1 MNNLNLEIRKRITF
15 LFFMVFLVMLSL
27 VARLAWIQI
36 FQNTKYQHQ
45 ALDQRLRQ
53 LQVEP
58 KRGIIYDKNG
68 VELAVSASAD
78 TVVAIPSEIKNP
90 RQTAQQLADILD
102 MSEDKIYSRLTRKAA
117 AVYVARKTDEKKA
130 RAIRELDLAGIRFT
144 EESRRF
150 YPKGGLAA
158 HTLGF
163 VGIDSQGLQGIE
175 LSYDDILRGNPG
187 RISVERDAAGR
198 EIPEGIKDY
207 IDPDDGHNIYLT
219 IDNVLQHIAER
230 ELDKA
235 MLEHEAKSG
244 TIVMMDPQTGGVL
257 ALANEPT
264 FDPNNFTSFSPE
276 AWRNRA
282 VSDTYEPGSTFKI
295 ITTAAGLEEG
305 VVNPNDK
312 FFDPG
317 YIEVSGQVI
326 NCWKAGGH
334 GSQTFSEVVQNS
346 CNPGFVQVGQRIG
359 TEVFYDYIEAFD
371 FGRKT
376 EIDLV
381 GEARGIKY
389 KLDQIGPVELATMS
403 FGHGITVT
411 PMQLVTAVS
420 AIANDGEL
428 LRPHLV
434 SEVRDSRGELIKK
447 ITPQKNKKVISAQTA
462 QKTREL
468 LAGVVE
474 EGSGTKAGVEGYEI
488 AGKTG
493 TAKHYGVQ
501 LYDSSFIGMVPAN
514 NPQMVVLVVLSGVS
528 SYPYYGSQVAAPIFH
543 NVVKDGLRYLEIPP
557 QSSVND
563 DGDDEIKR
571 VEVPNVENLYLSQA
585 QEKLAA
591 RGLNVKLEGEGEVII
606 DQIPYPEAVVN
617 EGSTVVLFFEDGAS
631 KDSGYQVTVPE
642 LRGMRIREAAEL
654 LGELN
659 LRLRWNG
666 SGIIEKQ
673 DPVPGVTV
681 NSGRYIEVQLS
692 EK

>member
-1 MNNLNLEIRKRITF
+1 MNNLKLEIRKRITF
-15 LFFMVFLVMLSL
+15 LFVMVVIVMVSL
-27 VARLAWIQI
+27 IARLAWIQI
-36 FQNTKYQHQ
+36 IQNTKYQHQ

-78 TVVAIPSEIKNP
+78 TVVAIPNEINNP
-90 RQTAQQLADILD
+90 RQTAQQLADILE
-102 MSEDKIYSRLTRKAA
+102 MPEDEIYSKLTKTAA
-117 AVYVARKTDEKKA
+117 AVYVVRKTDEKKA
-130 RAIRELDLAGIRFT
+130 RKIRELNLAGIRFT
-144 EESRRF
+144 EESKRF
-150 YPKGGLAA
+150 YPKGNLAA

-207 IDPDDGHNIYLT
+207 VDPDDGHDIYLT

-244 TIVMMDPQTGGVL
+244 TIVMMDPQTGGVM
-257 ALANEPT
+257 ALANRPT
-264 FDPNNFTSFSPE
+264 FDPNDFVNSSPE
-276 AWRNRA
+276 LWRNRA

-305 VVNPNDK
+305 VVNPNDT

-317 YIEVSGQVI
+317 HIEVSGQII

-334 GSQTFSEVVQNS
+334 GSQTFAEVVQNS

-359 TEVFYDYIEAFD
+359 TDVFYDYIEAFD

-376 EIDLV
+376 DIDLV
-381 GEARGIKY
+381 GEAQGIKY
-389 KLDQIGPVELATMS
+389 GLDQIGPVELATMS

-411 PMQLVTAVS
+411 PIQLTTAVS

-434 SEVRDSRGELIKK
+434 SEIKGSRGELIKE
-447 ITPQKNKKVISAQTA
+447 ITPEKNKRVISSETA

-474 EGSGTKAGVEGYEI
+474 EGSGTKAAVEGYEI

-501 LYDSSFIGMVPAN
+501 LYDSSFIGMVPADD
-514 NPQMVVLVVLSGVS
+514 PQMVVLVVLSGVS

-543 NVVKDGLRYLEIPP
+543 NVVKDGLRHLEIPP
-557 QSSVND
+557 TTSSK
-563 DGDDEIKR
+563 DEEEEIEK
-571 VEVPNVENLYLSQA
+571 VEVPNVENLYLSEA
-585 QEKLAA
+585 QRELAA
-591 RGLNVKLEGEGEVII
+591 RDLNVKLEGEGELVV
-606 DQIPYPEAVVN
+606 DQLPHPEAVVN
-617 EGSTVVLFFEDGAS
+617 EGSTVVLFFEDGTS
-631 KDSGYQVTVPE
+631 QESGYQVTVPD

-659 LRLRWNG
+659 LRVRWDG
-666 SGIIEKQ
+666 SGIIERQ
-673 DPVPGVTV
+673 DPAPGITV
-681 NSGRYIEVQLS
+681 QSGEYIEVQLS
-692 EK
+692 EE

>member
-1 MNNLNLEIRKRITF
+1 
-15 LFFMVFLVMLSL
+15 MVLLVMVSL

-36 FQNTKYQHQ
+36 FQNTKYQNK
-45 ALDQRLRQ
+45 ALEQRLRQ

-68 VELAVSASAD
+68 VELAISASAD
-78 TVVAIPSEIKNP
+78 TVVAIPSEINNP

-102 MSEDKIYSRLTRKAA
+102 MPEDEIYSRLTRRAA
-117 AVYVARKTDEKKA
+117 AVYVARKTDEEKA
-130 RAIRELDLAGIRFT
+130 KEIRELDLAGIRFT

-150 YPKGGLAA
+150 YPKGDLAA

-187 RISVERDAAGR
+187 RILVERDAAGR

-207 IDPDDGHNIYLT
+207 IDPDDGHDIYLT
-219 IDNVLQHIAER
+219 TDNVLQHIAER
-230 ELDKA
+230 ELEKA

-244 TIVMMDPQTGGVL
+244 TIVMMDPQSGGVL
-257 ALANEPT
+257 ALANRPT
-264 FDPNNFTSFSPE
+264 FDPNDFTSFSPE
-276 AWRNRA
+276 FWRNRA

-317 YIEVSGQVI
+317 YIEVSGQNI
-326 NCWKAGGH
+326 SCWKAGGH

-359 TEVFYDYIEAFD
+359 ADVFYDYIEAFD

-376 EIDLV
+376 DIDLV
-381 GEARGIKY
+381 GEAQGIKY
-389 KLDQIGPVELATMS
+389 ALDQIGPVELATMS

-411 PMQLVTAVS
+411 PIQLTTAVS
-420 AIANDGEL
+420 AIANDGVL

-434 SEVRDSRGELIKK
+434 SEIRDSRGELIKE
-447 ITPQKNKKVISAQTA
+447 INPEKNKRVVSAETA

-474 EGSGTKAGVEGYEI
+474 EGSGTKAAVDGYKI

-501 LYDSSFIGMVPAN
+501 LYDSSFIGMVPAEE
-514 NPQMVVLVVLSGVS
+514 PQMVVLVVLSGVS

-543 NVVKDGLRYLEIPP
+543 NVVKDGLRYLEVPP
-557 QSSVND
+557 QVSKKD
-563 DGDDEIKR
+563 DDDEIKR
-571 VEVPNVENLYLSQA
+571 IEVPNVENLYLSQA

-591 RGLNVKLEGEGEVII
+591 RGLNVKLEGEGEVIV
-606 DQIPYPEAVVN
+606 DQIPHSQAVVN
-617 EGSTVVLFFEDGAS
+617 EGSTVVLFFEDGVS
-631 KDSGYQVTVPE
+631 QESGYRVNVPD

-673 DPVPGVTV
+673 NPVPGVTV
-681 NSGRYIEVQLS
+681 NSGEYIEVRLS
-692 EK
+692 EE